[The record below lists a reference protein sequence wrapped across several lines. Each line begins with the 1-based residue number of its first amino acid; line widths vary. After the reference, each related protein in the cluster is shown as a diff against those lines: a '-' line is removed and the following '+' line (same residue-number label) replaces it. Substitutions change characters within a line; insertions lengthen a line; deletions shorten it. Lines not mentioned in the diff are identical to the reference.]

1 MTQIFAFKD
10 SFKTLLCLHLPSIS
24 NLQFPTTQLTT
35 PSSIVPQK
43 KTHSNYFLSIPCT
56 VLLSN
61 LVYAVDSDYNLEL
74 LDPSSCHKI
83 YDVTLLEDI
92 VNGENYFSLT
102 WSELICGNCE
112 REGKKCRLK
121 SNVGKEPETECIDKP
136 AKGTIWVHSSL
147 INLLPLCYSK
157 S

>member
-10 SFKTLLCLHLPSIS
+10 SFKTLLCLPLPSSS
-24 NLQFPTTQLTT
+24 NLQVPTTQLTT

-43 KTHSNYFLSIPCT
+43 KHTHIIFRPSLAPFSSAT
-56 VLLSN
+56 Q
-61 LVYAVDSDYNLEL
+61 YAVGSYHNLER
-74 LDPSSCHKI
+74 LDLSSCHKI
-83 YDVTLLEDI
+83 YDVILPEDI

-136 AKGTIWVHSSL
+136 AKGTIWIHSSNQSASSVL
-147 INLLPLCYSK
+147 F
-157 S
+157 